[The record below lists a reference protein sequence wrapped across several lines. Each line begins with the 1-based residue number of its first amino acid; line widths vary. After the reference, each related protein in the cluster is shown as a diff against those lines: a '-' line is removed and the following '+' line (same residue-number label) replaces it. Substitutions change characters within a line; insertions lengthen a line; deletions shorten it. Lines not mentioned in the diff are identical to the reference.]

1 MIYIVLS
8 VALMANPDTA
18 EASCSMHLADGAAAL
33 AALDAP
39 GAETAFR
46 RAEET
51 CASRESAAQ
60 LGGLLYDRS
69 MDAPGP
75 LRPALL
81 REAHSLITLAFAR
94 GQPTSELFTI
104 RAAIEGDLAQVSKSS
119 SEQAQLLLAVHRDA
133 NRARSLDP
141 DGSMPLVVLGAWHRN
156 AAALGF
162 KERLY
167 IRMVAGNLPDASLD
181 ESRRLLELAVKRDK
195 NPVTLYFLGA
205 TRLEQGDKTAANNA
219 FTQCASSKPKSLR
232 ESFVREWC
240 RERLQ
245 EG

>member
-1 MIYIVLS
+1 MHIIILS
-8 VALMANPDTA
+8 IALVASPATA
-18 EASCSMHLADGAAAL
+18 VGNCATHLADGATAL
-33 AALDAP
+33 AAFDAP
-39 GAETAFR
+39 RAEAAFR
-46 RAEET
+46 RAEEA
-51 CASRESAAQ
+51 CASRDSAAQ

-69 MDAPGP
+69 MDAPKA

-94 GQPTSELFTI
+94 GTPTGELFTI
-104 RAAIEGDLAQVSKSS
+104 RAAIEGDLAQISDSS

-133 NRARSLDP
+133 NRARRLDP
-141 DGSMPLVVLGAWHRN
+141 NGSMPLVVLGAWHRN

-167 IRMVAGNLPDASLD
+167 IRMVAGNLPDASLT
-181 ESRRLLELAVKRDK
+181 ESRRLLELAVERDK

-205 TRLEQGDKTAANNA
+205 TRLEQGDQTAANDA
-219 FTQCASSKPKSLR
+219 FTQCAASKPQSLR

-240 RERLQ
+240 RERINS
-245 EG
+245 G